1 MEHIRHDR
9 FAASG
14 GRLGLSVLDRTFF
27 ARYRRVVASNTK
39 ISDTQRLRKT
49 HKAGKARKRAL
60 AKNGTTKSEAAM
72 FGNVLAK

>member
-1 MEHIRHDR
+1 M
-9 FAASG
+9 
-14 GRLGLSVLDRTFF
+14 
-27 ARYRRVVASNTK
+27 ASNTK